1 MPRGRKKK
9 PTNIDEQITLIQQS
23 IEQISADLK
32 EKKKQ
37 LADLES
43 QKKIKEQNELLE
55 AIAASGKSTEE
66 IISMLSGQKTTEETP
81 AKE

>member
-81 AKE
+81 TKE

>member
-66 IISMLSGQKTTEETP
+66 ITSMLSGQKTTEETP
-81 AKE
+81 TKE